1 MFYCEVP
8 LNIDAYCH
16 NGSLPVYQPC
26 TCLPCVCV
34 LQGVQVP
41 PRGAADRRRV
51 QGAARLRPYGAHA
64 TGRPQELPQTPPTR

>member
-1 MFYCEVP
+1 MHIATMAPSQCI
-8 LNIDAYCH
+8 NRAR
-16 NGSLPVYQPC
+16 VYRA
-26 TCLPCVCV
+26 CV

-64 TGRPQELPQTPPTR
+64 AGRPQELPPTPPTR